1 MKMKFFEKAKA
12 ASEMSDHA
20 KYFLGSVVVYKNK
33 IISVGWNTTK
43 GNPLQ
48 QRRNEKYRFGK
59 DDKDKGCLHAEMMA
73 LLHARPYLKN
83 LDISKVSIYVYR
95 ENRFGEMRMSR
106 PCPACGSY
114 IKELGIKDIYYTT
127 NGGYCHEV
135 FR

>member
-48 QRRNEKYRFGK
+48 QKRNEKYRFGK
-59 DDKDKGCLHAEMMA
+59 DDKDNGCLHAEMLA
-73 LLHARPYLKN
+73 LLHARPYLKG
-83 LDISKVSIYVYR
+83 LDMSKVSIYVYR
-95 ENRFGEMRMSR
+95 ENKSGELRMSK
-106 PCPACGSY
+106 PCPACDSY
-114 IKELGIKDIYYTT
+114 IRELGIKDIYYT
-127 NGGYCHEV
+127 GADGYCHEML
-135 FR
+135 R